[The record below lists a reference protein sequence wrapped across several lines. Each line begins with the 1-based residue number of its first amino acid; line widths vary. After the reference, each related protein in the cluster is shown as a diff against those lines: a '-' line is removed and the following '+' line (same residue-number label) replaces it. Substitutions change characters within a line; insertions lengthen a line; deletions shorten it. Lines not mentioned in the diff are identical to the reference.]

1 MALHKDLTGL
11 DLHEPKGADAAVSG
25 AVYTADGAG
34 SGDWTVPQAPGV
46 ILLETITAA
55 NSASMAFSTDT
66 FIAGLSHIEF
76 AISGLMPGSA
86 NDNLLFEISYDGGAS
101 WQTANY
107 SNANQVTVAGSGL
120 IASTGYNITS
130 AGILNHTSNGP
141 GTGSGFGWNGKVSF
155 FQLTGQRPCF
165 FFNGV
170 YYTSSPVMFTV
181 TGSGAHIAS
190 TAVNAVRFRYGSS
203 VCVSGEVSSF
213 GFMK

>member
-11 DLHEPKGADAAVSG
+11 DLHEPKGIAAADAG
-25 AVYTADGAG
+25 AVYAADGAG
-34 SGDWTVPQAPGV
+34 SGAWEIPQAPGV
-46 ILLETITAA
+46 ILLETVTAA

-86 NDNLLFEISYDGGAS
+86 NDNLLFEFSYDGGAS
-101 WQTANY
+101 WVSSGY
-107 SNANQVTVAGSGL
+107 SNFATVGIAGSGSL
-120 IASTGYNITS
+120 SSTSHTATS
-130 AGILNHTSNGP
+130 SGILNHNLNGP

-155 FQLTGQRPCF
+155 FQLTGQRPVF
-165 FFNGV
+165 HYAGT
-170 YYTSSPVMFTV
+170 YYTPAPIMLAMQ
-181 TGSGAHIAS
+181 GSGANVTS
-190 TAVNAVRFRYGSS
+190 TTVNAVRFRYGSS